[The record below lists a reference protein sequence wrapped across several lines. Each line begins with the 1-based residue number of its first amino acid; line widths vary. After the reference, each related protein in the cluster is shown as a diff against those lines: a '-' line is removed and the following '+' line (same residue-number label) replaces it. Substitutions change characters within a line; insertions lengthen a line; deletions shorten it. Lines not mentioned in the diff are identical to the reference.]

1 MGSVTLFEAFPEF
14 FQAPTSVS
22 LQEEDSEQVLED
34 EKQVENEKKIED
46 VTKPTK
52 RKPDVPLQSLNSKPE
67 NVKLKKAKIENS
79 LPKLA
84 PPLVPLEVVKQP
96 KLIMPPPLLKPP
108 LKTPHQIIE
117 LEVQKRLH
125 MAKVASRCSWD
136 GIKCL
141 KDDQCSF
148 VASVLQLRPRSK
160 MKRVEVIQKMEVR
173 PRFPLL
179 PADPGFNQPLPL
191 KPKQGQSMFAI
202 LPDEVVS
209 PKSSSSLQ
217 NIRNPQA
224 VQDFP
229 TLTLK
234 LEAGTLQLQPSQDQ
248 PGKVQPNQ
256 NQDGQ
261 AQLGQDLPKLSFKL
275 EGASEE
281 DRSLF
286 TSPAARILHLP
297 EEVVVKSTEETSM
310 SNTNGEG
317 VVEMKQ
323 VAGECDQAKVFH
335 LPDLVGEEDNK
346 AKVLHL
352 PDLVGEED
360 NKAKVLHLPEDS
372 ANTDSLLATISTNS
386 TEDSLLATIFGIS
399 SKPTVASPFFA
410 SSQPKAS
417 SSGRSTTPS
426 SISTTSPSNERA
438 VTSQSISPLTS
449 ALILTSST
457 PAELS
462 FASQVRGL
470 KASQGVPGA
479 GNSNLATDSFSSK
492 RSSSSEGN
500 QVSSTTRPP
509 GIGGPSS
516 SGRCGNCPGSWLLS
530 LHDHP
535 ETIGSLFQ
543 FRIQIF
549 LNISNPNI
557 AKP

>member
-352 PDLVGEED
+352 P
-360 NKAKVLHLPEDS
+360 EDS

-438 VTSQSISPLTS
+438 VTSQSISPSTS

>member
-1 MGSVTLFEAFPEF
+1 
-14 FQAPTSVS
+14 
-22 LQEEDSEQVLED
+22 
-34 EKQVENEKKIED
+34 
-46 VTKPTK
+46 
-52 RKPDVPLQSLNSKPE
+52 
-67 NVKLKKAKIENS
+67 
-79 LPKLA
+79 
-84 PPLVPLEVVKQP
+84 
-96 KLIMPPPLLKPP
+96 
-108 LKTPHQIIE
+108 
-117 LEVQKRLH
+117 
-125 MAKVASRCSWD
+125 
-136 GIKCL
+136 
-141 KDDQCSF
+141 
-148 VASVLQLRPRSK
+148 
-160 MKRVEVIQKMEVR
+160 
-173 PRFPLL
+173 
-179 PADPGFNQPLPL
+179 
-191 KPKQGQSMFAI
+191 
-202 LPDEVVS
+202 
-209 PKSSSSLQ
+209 
-217 NIRNPQA
+217 
-224 VQDFP
+224 
-229 TLTLK
+229 
-234 LEAGTLQLQPSQDQ
+234 
-248 PGKVQPNQ
+248 
-256 NQDGQ
+256 
-261 AQLGQDLPKLSFKL
+261 
-275 EGASEE
+275 
-281 DRSLF
+281 
-286 TSPAARILHLP
+286 
-297 EEVVVKSTEETSM
+297 M
-310 SNTNGEG
+310 SNKNSEG

-323 VAGECDQAKVFH
+323 VAGESDQAKVF
-335 LPDLVGEEDNK
+335 
-346 AKVLHL
+346 HL

-438 VTSQSISPLTS
+438 VTSQSISPSTS

>member
-22 LQEEDSEQVLED
+22 LREEDSNLVLED
-34 EKQVENEKKIED
+34 EKKVEKNIED

-52 RKPDVPLQSLNSKPE
+52 RKPDVPLQGLNGKPE
-67 NVKLKKAKIENS
+67 NVKVKKAKIETP
-79 LPKLA
+79 LPKFA
-84 PPLVPLEVVKQP
+84 PPLVPLEVVKKP
-96 KLIMPPPLLKPP
+96 KLIMPPPPLKPP
-108 LKTPHQIIE
+108 QKTPHQIIE

-179 PADPGFNQPLPL
+179 PADPGFIQPLPL
-191 KPKQGQSMFAI
+191 KPKEGQNMFAF

-209 PKSSSSLQ
+209 PRSTSSLQ
-217 NIRNPQA
+217 NIPDSQA

-248 PGKVQPNQ
+248 PGKVQPSQ
-256 NQDGQ
+256 NQDGL

-281 DRSLF
+281 DHSVF

-310 SNTNGEG
+310 SNTNSEG

-323 VAGECDQAKVFH
+323 VAGESDQAKVF
-335 LPDLVGEEDNK
+335 
-346 AKVLHL
+346 HL

-372 ANTDSLLATISTNS
+372 ANTDSLLATISNNS

-426 SISTTSPSNERA
+426 SMSTTSPSNERA
-438 VTSQSISPLTS
+438 ATSQSISPSTS
-449 ALILTSST
+449 TLILTSST

-479 GNSNLATDSFSSK
+479 GNSNLATDSLSRT
-492 RSSSSEGN
+492 RSLSSEGN
-500 QVSSTTRPP
+500 QVSSTARPP
-509 GIGGPSS
+509 SLGGPSS
-516 SGRCGNCPGSWLLS
+516 SGRCGNCPGRWLLS
-530 LHDHP
+530 LHDRP
-535 ETIGSLFQ
+535 ETIIGSLCQLFPN
-543 FRIQIF
+543 QI
-549 LNISNPNI
+549 LQSY
-557 AKP
+557 KQLSR